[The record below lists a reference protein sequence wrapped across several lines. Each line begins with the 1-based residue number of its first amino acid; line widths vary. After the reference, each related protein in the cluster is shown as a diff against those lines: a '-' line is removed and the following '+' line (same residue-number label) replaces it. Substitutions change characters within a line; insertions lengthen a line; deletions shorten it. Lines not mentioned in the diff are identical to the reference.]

1 MTGPLPLSEGN
12 PVMATT
18 NVTIVISVDSQF
30 SRDVE
35 KLIEKHI
42 AAAVEPVAKR
52 ELKKQLAG
60 LREEREANEG
70 AEQ

>member
-1 MTGPLPLSEGN
+1 
-12 PVMATT
+12 MATT